1 MEKQDLKC
9 GMVVETIRKHYLVV
23 IDDKLFG
30 IYANGKIIGRDIDN
44 KHFKKRGYMNIKQYT
59 EDLIFIDDYTG
70 NGNHIDPELNIVKVY
85 SDMLAITDIDGVQPP
100 LWIRGEEKW
109 EIFIK

>member
-1 MEKQDLKC
+1 
-9 GMVVETIRKHYLVV
+9 
-23 IDDKLFG
+23 
-30 IYANGKIIGRDIDN
+30 
-44 KHFKKRGYMNIKQYT
+44 MNIKQYT

-100 LWIRGEEKW
+100 LWIRGEETW

>member
-1 MEKQDLKC
+1 LEKQDLKC
-9 GMVVETIRKHYLVV
+9 GMMVETRRKQCLVV
-23 IDDKLFG
+23 INDKLFEFSV
-30 IYANGKIIGRDIDN
+30 NGKTIGRVIDN

-100 LWIRGEEKW
+100 LWIRGEET
-109 EIFIK
+109 

>member
-1 MEKQDLKC
+1 
-9 GMVVETIRKHYLVV
+9 
-23 IDDKLFG
+23 
-30 IYANGKIIGRDIDN
+30 
-44 KHFKKRGYMNIKQYT
+44 MNIKQYT

-100 LWIRGEEKW
+100 LWIRGEET
-109 EIFIK
+109 